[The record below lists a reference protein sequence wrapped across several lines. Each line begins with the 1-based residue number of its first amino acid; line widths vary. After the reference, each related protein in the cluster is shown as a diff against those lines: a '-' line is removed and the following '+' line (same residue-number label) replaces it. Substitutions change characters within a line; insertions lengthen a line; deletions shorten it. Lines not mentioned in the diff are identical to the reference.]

1 MSRLFG
7 IRCENKYY
15 QLEELEDKD
24 TCTTELFLKADR
36 TIEFG
41 ETDGPLWAAAVGT
54 WDVKPNTNDYSMTIT
69 RTFETGS
76 KGREMGEVAY
86 DLVRRFEGDM
96 SMVGESVAIGGLVYA
111 TLNDDGDELP
121 AGYFNM
127 IDATVERQGD
137 DKKVA

>member
-1 MSRLFG
+1 M
-7 IRCENKYY
+7 
-15 QLEELEDKD
+15 
-24 TCTTELFLKADR
+24 KADR

-76 KGREMGEVAY
+76 KGREMGEFAY